1 MVQITWFLKKR
12 LVMTKEEQNQIIKDA
27 WVRNLQK
34 EGDIPES
41 ISLIYEN
48 WVLSLIQ
55 KVSSQL
61 KPQPED
67 ETQDKENNKQEGQNG

>member
-1 MVQITWFLKKR
+1 MAQIIWFLKKR

-67 ETQDKENNKQEGQNG
+67 ETQDKENNKQDGQNG